1 MANMN
6 RGKISKKI
14 YEQLEKKG
22 LLREIKILRIGKNA
36 FEEN

>member
-14 YEQLEKKG
+14 YEQLEKKR
-22 LLREIKILRIGKNA
+22 LIKRNKNIK
-36 FEEN
+36 NR